1 MALRDRD
8 LAGNGAFGV
17 FGQITGAVERRT
29 SEEKLGEVSA
39 ETIAAVRQAV
49 LRAHAAAS
57 AGDKN
62 ACEQALAEVQCAISR
77 PRARAR
83 FQAAL
88 PRGLRR
94 LHDEPRSLHQGM
106 ERDAGVVRCVTSRQ
120 HHPTL
125 DIRSRSPGSE
135 RKPQPPP
142 PFCMS

>member
-39 ETIAAVRQAV
+39 ETIAAVRQTV

-62 ACEQALAEVQCAISR
+62 ACEQALAEAQRAIGR
-77 PRARAR
+77 PRAPAR

-88 PRGLRR
+88 PRGLRDSMTSRALFTREWNAMLGLCGASRPANTIPRLIFVRAHLVPSASLNR
-94 LHDEPRSLHQGM
+94 LHLF
-106 ERDAGVVRCVTSRQ
+106 A
-120 HHPTL
+120 
-125 DIRSRSPGSE
+125 
-135 RKPQPPP
+135 
-142 PFCMS
+142 